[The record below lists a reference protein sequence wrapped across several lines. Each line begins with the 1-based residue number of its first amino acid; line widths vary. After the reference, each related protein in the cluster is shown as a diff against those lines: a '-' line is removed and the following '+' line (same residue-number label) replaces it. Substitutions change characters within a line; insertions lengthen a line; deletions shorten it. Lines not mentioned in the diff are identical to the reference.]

1 MGWRILRPGRSV
13 RGRATVATSG
23 VVGVWVPRG
32 RYRGYD
38 FRPDQNSLVHAGVP
52 WHKGSEVNISN
63 LQRRRQLGP

>member
-1 MGWRILRPGRSV
+1 M
-13 RGRATVATSG
+13 ATSG